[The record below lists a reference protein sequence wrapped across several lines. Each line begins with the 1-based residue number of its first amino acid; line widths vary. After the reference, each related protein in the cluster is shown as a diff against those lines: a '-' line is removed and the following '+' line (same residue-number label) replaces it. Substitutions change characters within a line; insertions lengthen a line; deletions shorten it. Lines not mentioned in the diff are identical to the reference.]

1 MQVAEVVLILRQATE
16 PVELAERVVVEMQVI
31 HLALEVPTQVVVEA
45 ALADN
50 QEVPLERAVL
60 AS

>member
-45 ALADN
+45 ALVDN